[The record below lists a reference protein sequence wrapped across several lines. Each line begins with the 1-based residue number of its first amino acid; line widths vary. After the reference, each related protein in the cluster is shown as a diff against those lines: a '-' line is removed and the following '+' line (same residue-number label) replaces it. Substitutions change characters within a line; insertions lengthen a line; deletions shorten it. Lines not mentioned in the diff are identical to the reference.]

1 MDTQIIKIDITAPG
15 WEDQLDTA
23 AQVLKSGG
31 LVAFPTETVY
41 GLGANA
47 LDSQAVE
54 GIYKAKGRP
63 ADNPLIVHIA
73 DVNDIEALVG
83 TIPKAVPLLTDT
95 FWPGPLTLVMP
106 KSERIP
112 SIITA
117 GLDSV
122 GIRMPSHPIALALI
136 KKAGIPVAAPS
147 ANSSGRPSPTLA
159 KHVIDDL
166 SGKVDI
172 IIDGGSTHV
181 GVESTVLDVTTN
193 PPVILR
199 PGGVTYEHLQRL
211 LGKIDSDPALNIK
224 ANENA
229 RPRSP
234 GMKYRHY
241 APKAALLLLQGSA
254 EHVAS
259 EISRRAK
266 LYNREGGHVGLL
278 ITDETACLYEAS
290 LYSFC
295 KILSMGSRKEPET
308 LAANLFRCL
317 REFDE
322 RGIDFILAETPDVN
336 GIGQAVLNRLL
347 KASGGNSIS
356 V

>member
-1 MDTQIIKIDITAPG
+1 LDTQIIKIDIKAPG
-15 WEDQLDTA
+15 WEDKLDTA
-23 AQVLKSGG
+23 AQALRSGG

-41 GLGANA
+41 GLGASA

-73 DVNDIEALVG
+73 DFNDIDALAGSV
-83 TIPKAVPLLTDT
+83 PRVVPLLADT

-106 KSERIP
+106 KSDRIP

-117 GLDSV
+117 GLDTV

-136 KKAGIPVAAPS
+136 KKAGIPIAAPS

-166 SGKVDI
+166 AGKVDI
-172 IIDGGSTHV
+172 IIDGGSTCV
-181 GVESTVLDVTTN
+181 GVESTVLDVTAT

-199 PGGVTYEHLQRL
+199 PGGVTREQLQRL

-224 ANENA
+224 DTDNI

-241 APKAALLLLQGSA
+241 APKAALLLLQGPA
-254 EHVAS
+254 DHVAA
-259 EISRRAK
+259 EISRRAE
-266 LYNREGGHVGLL
+266 LYNREGSRVGLL
-278 ITDETACLYEAS
+278 ITEETASLYEPS

-295 KILSMGSRKEPET
+295 KILSMGSRKKPES
-308 LAANLFRCL
+308 LATNLFRCL

-322 RGIDFILAETPDVN
+322 NGVDFILAETPDAG
-336 GIGQAVLNRLL
+336 GIGQAVMNRLM
-347 KASGGNSIS
+347 KAAGGNSIS